1 MKAGLAKLWNEWTS
15 KEHGYLNARLM
26 SMIGMLCGSV
36 VVVVMAMRDKL
47 AFEIFLTY
55 LAYAGGTSSYF
66 KRQDNITA
74 RRESELDADI
84 TKAKIDADTKQ
95 S

>member
-1 MKAGLAKLWNEWTS
+1 MKAGLAKLWNDWTS
-15 KEHGYLNARLM
+15 KDHGYLNARLM

-36 VVVVMAMRDKL
+36 VVL
-47 AFEIFLTY
+47 ALSWRGTLGFDIFLTY

-84 TKAKIDADTKQ
+84 KKATIDANATQ
-95 S
+95 